1 MRIPKQNMPGCA
13 LILDEYLVQEAYDIR
28 SAHGNPPHD
37 EVWEGL
43 LILKPLPDNQH
54 QSILARIQMPIMD
67 CCSDDKVRFGVNI
80 TDRHPDWLYNF
91 RCPDFV
97 IYKRENPAVCH
108 DMYWLGGPDFL
119 IEVIMPNDL
128 SRDKLPFYAKVSTRE
143 VLIVDRDPWT
153 LELYH
158 LQDGVL
164 ELAGQSNLTDPA
176 VLTSRVLP
184 LTFQLLQASPR
195 PIIHMAHTSNGQTWT
210 A

>member
-13 LILDEYLVQEAYDIR
+13 LILDEYLVQEAYGIR

-80 TDRHPDWLYNF
+80 TDRHPDWLFNF

-128 SRDKLPFYAKVSTRE
+128 SRDKLPFYAKVGTRE
-143 VLIVDRDPWT
+143 VRHSSITQWKPGFTKTGL
-153 LELYH
+153 
-158 LQDGVL
+158 DGFFVHGEEARHTDGL
-164 ELAGQSNLTDPA
+164 RNCDSGGATDSAGGGVAPCD
-176 VLTSRVLP
+176 
-184 LTFQLLQASPR
+184 
-195 PIIHMAHTSNGQTWT
+195 
-210 A
+210 